1 MFFQKIKKNILI
13 LLLLIFQSCNYK
25 SSHIPK
31 SGVDELVEDSYKI
44 INGKNEIL
52 EMMGYENTSLDPSL
66 LKMDKECLKNLDVL
80 NIQVYHSKRKD
91 LEEQYSKLSNLNE
104 FTIKDYKLSLP
115 NLNQINVKDLSIEE
129 VNQKLKNIFNREIED
144 IKLNISYKSKKI
156 KKVSIAGLSSISSLE
171 ITNNTRLFD
180 LLAQV
185 KIPLNAN
192 LFKSYILRDDK
203 FLAID
208 FYKLIKEGDMSYNI
222 FLKDKDKIYISQ
234 ESSNV
239 YVIGE
244 VKNPNVIN
252 LTNGFMPI
260 KEAIAKSGGI
270 TANADS
276 LNIQIIRGS
285 LINPKIYILSF
296 RHILYLKDHALLLMP
311 GDIIYV
317 SERPITTWNRFITQL
332 LPTIGIV
339 DSAVKGFKNLGLFIN
354 E

>member
-25 SSHIPK
+25 SAHPPRA
-31 SGVDELVEDSYKI
+31 GVDELVEDSYKI
-44 INGKNEIL
+44 SNGKNEIL

-66 LKMDKECLKNLDVL
+66 LIEDKEYLENSDVL
-80 NIQVYHSKRKD
+80 NISIYHPKRKD
-91 LEEQYSKLSNLNE
+91 LEELYSKLSNLNE
-104 FTIKDYKLSLP
+104 FTIKDYNLTLP
-115 NLNQINVKDLSIEE
+115 NLDPIDVKDLNIKDLNKKIE
-129 VNQKLKNIFNREIED
+129 NIFKKEIED
-144 IKLNISYKSKKI
+144 IKLLISYKSKKI
-156 KKVSIAGLSSISSLE
+156 KEVSIAGLSSISSLE
-171 ITNNTRLFD
+171 IKNNTRLFD
-180 LLAQV
+180 LVTQV
-185 KIPLNAN
+185 KIPISAN
-192 LFKSYILRDDK
+192 LFKSYILRDNK
-203 FLAID
+203 FLAVD

-234 ESSNV
+234 ESSNA

-270 TANADS
+270 TANADG

-296 RHILYLKDHALLLMP
+296 RHVLYLRENALLLMP

-317 SERPITTWNRFITQL
+317 SAKPIITWNRFITQL

-339 DSAVKGFKNLGLFIN
+339 DSAVRGFKNLGLFIN